1 MSTPRSER
9 YADVAPCQRCS
20 KDVAL
25 EHDPPCEHGLV
36 ACPEC
41 QHVAVCVDCRLV
53 AEAEMHASGEYD
65 AAKDPFFDTAIPVAG
80 YRHVAAGGY
89 YWDGSWHAVPRM
101 EKKP

>member
-1 MSTPRSER
+1 MTSRSER
-9 YADVAPCQRCS
+9 YADVAPCQRCG

-41 QHVAVCVDCRLV
+41 GHVAVCVDCRLA

-65 AAKDPFFDTAIPVAG
+65 PVKDPFFDHTAPEPVDI
-80 YRHVAAGGY
+80 HVRDGGY
-89 YWDGSWHAVPRM
+89 FWDGSWHAVPQMGR
-101 EKKP
+101 KP